1 MRIFNTRCRRFR
13 SEDPVWQELGDR
25 PACAATFTA
34 LFYLNNLRSFVSVRY
49 LNHLGFASNM
59 SCNWTLSAS
68 RFLFWAQ
75 FPDFNDYHMEN
86 GYRITSQFIWCALAL
101 Q

>member
-13 SEDPVWQELGDR
+13 FEDPVWQELGDR

-49 LNHLGFASNM
+49 LNHLGFAYNIE
-59 SCNWTLSAS
+59 NLVFWTGSEINCFAVIECHGVL
-68 RFLFWAQ
+68 
-75 FPDFNDYHMEN
+75 E
-86 GYRITSQFIWCALAL
+86 
-101 Q
+101 